1 MNTIS
6 SGPLKP
12 QRTPDQKRTRAVADV
27 WNAVWSAS
35 QHLTADEIHK
45 VVEDTFRDI
54 DADQQRMERFG
65 K

>member
-12 QRTPDQKRTRAVADV
+12 ERTREQKRTRAVADV

-35 QHLTADEIHK
+35 QHLTADEIRK
-45 VVEDTFRDI
+45 IVEDTFREI
-54 DADQQRMERFG
+54 EADQP
-65 K
+65 